1 MLLCSESSTRG
12 STGTKASDPRS
23 ALARSGKLSPGL
35 LCNFIMLSEFK
46 LYTSLTRG
54 PNGHARFSTYPIT
67 HYNNMGGFLKRHVLK
82 VSLWALTLFFLSL
95 GDTVS
100 TLFIT
105 TSMGKLFSPF
115 CSLKHKHGSHTLYS
129 FSPWRHRKPFNH
141 PVTTTF
147 TLFLPFLSGLSSSV
161 SISRSHLDNCTGN
174 ILCNIQFSVSP
185 CMCICIL
192 KYMAFL

>member
-1 MLLCSESSTRG
+1 
-12 STGTKASDPRS
+12 
-23 ALARSGKLSPGL
+23 
-35 LCNFIMLSEFK
+35 MLSEFK
-46 LYTSLTRG
+46 LYTSLMRG

-67 HYNNMGGFLKRHVLK
+67 HYNNMWGFLKRDTCAKSH
-82 VSLWALTLFFLSL
+82 SELWHFFLSL
-95 GDTVS
+95 GGTVS

-115 CSLKHKHGSHTLYS
+115 CNLKHKQGSHILYF
-129 FSPWRHRKPFNH
+129 FSPWQHRKPFNH

-147 TLFLPFLSGLSSSV
+147 TLFLPFLSGLSFSV

>member
-1 MLLCSESSTRG
+1 MTLLCSESSTRG

-46 LYTSLTRG
+46 LYTSLTQG
-54 PNGHARFSTYPIT
+54 ANGHARFSTYPIT
-67 HYNNMGGFLKRHVLK
+67 HYNNMGGFLKRDTCARSH
-82 VSLWALTLFFLSL
+82 SELWHFFFFLSP
-95 GDTVS
+95 GGTVS

-105 TSMGKLFSPF
+105 TGMGKLFSPF
-115 CSLKHKHGSHTLYS
+115 CNLKHKQGSHTLS
-129 FSPWRHRKPFNH
+129 FFSPWQHRKPFNH

-161 SISRSHLDNCTGN
+161 SISRSHLDNCAGN
-174 ILCNIQFSVSP
+174 ILCNIQFSVCP
-185 CMCICIL
+185 PVCV
-192 KYMAFL
+192 YVF